1 MATVWREW
9 APQSLRKHLTG
20 RVVANLTGKPL
31 AEREL
36 FGANMALLSQE
47 PNLSRNTVSILPTQ
61 HCLDQV

>member
-1 MATVWREW
+1 MATVWRELV
-9 APQSLRKHLTG
+9 PRSLRQHLTG

-61 HCLDQV
+61 NSPNEM